1 MFKPVEVSLKFYDRL
16 KTFDVKL
23 DNIIDGGCHQGNW
36 SKRIKEIYPDSN
48 FYLIDAQD
56 QYRNELDQIGQF
68 YCVAL
73 GMRNEDR
80 KFYFAQNKNKS
91 TGSSLYKENSNV
103 LFDEK
108 TIPVKK
114 LSDVVPD
121 QKYDLIKLDVQ
132 GAELEIIEGS
142 LDLFKKTKWVQLEC
156 PVFHNNSGS
165 PKFEHYINYMANS
178 GFRVFDID
186 SILYNYRLMAVD
198 FLFVNKDMPA
208 QLPTEGDKLIYNHH
222 DTSA

>member
-1 MFKPVEVSLKFYDRL
+1 MFKPVEVNLRFYERL
-16 KTFDVKL
+16 KAFNVKL
-23 DNIIDGGCHQGNW
+23 DNIIDGGCHRGNW

-56 QYRNELDQIGQF
+56 DFRKELDQIGQF

-80 KFYFAQNKNKS
+80 KFYFAQNKDKS
-91 TGSSLYKENSNV
+91 TGSSLYKENSNI

-114 LSDVVPD
+114 LSNVVPD

-156 PVFHNNSGS
+156 PVYDNNDKA
-165 PKFEHYINYMANS
+165 PRFVNYINYMES
-178 GFRVFDID
+178 IGFKIFDID
-186 SILYNYRLMAVD
+186 TIFMNTKLMGIDFIFCNQELPIVCPLEGQINYMD
-198 FLFVNKDMPA
+198 
-208 QLPTEGDKLIYNHH
+208 DK
-222 DTSA
+222 

>member
-1 MFKPVEVSLKFYDRL
+1 MFKPVEVSLKFYERL
-16 KTFDVKL
+16 KAFDVKL
-23 DNIIDGGCHQGNW
+23 DNIIDGGCHRGNW

-56 QYRNELDQIGQF
+56 QYRQELDKIGQF

-80 KFYFAQNKNKS
+80 KFYFAQNKDKS
-91 TGSSLYKENSNV
+91 TGSSLYKENSNI

-156 PVFHNNSGS
+156 PVYDNNDKA
-165 PKFEHYINYMANS
+165 PRFVNYINYMES
-178 GFRVFDID
+178 IGFKVFDID
-186 SILYNYRLMAVD
+186 TIFMNTKLMGIDFIFCNQELPIVCPLEGQINYMD
-198 FLFVNKDMPA
+198 
-208 QLPTEGDKLIYNHH
+208 DK
-222 DTSA
+222 

>member
-1 MFKPVEVSLKFYDRL
+1 
-16 KTFDVKL
+16 
-23 DNIIDGGCHQGNW
+23 
-36 SKRIKEIYPDSN
+36 
-48 FYLIDAQD
+48 
-56 QYRNELDQIGQF
+56 
-68 YCVAL
+68 
-73 GMRNEDR
+73 MRNEDR

-121 QKYDLIKLDVQ
+121 QNYDLIKLDVQ

-156 PVFHNNSGS
+156 PVYDNN
-165 PKFEHYINYMANS
+165 E
-178 GFRVFDID
+178 
-186 SILYNYRLMAVD
+186 RLLD
-198 FLFVNKDMPA
+198 L
-208 QLPTEGDKLIYNHH
+208 LII
-222 DTSA
+222 

>member
-1 MFKPVEVSLKFYDRL
+1 MFKPVEVSLRFYERL
-16 KTFDVKL
+16 KAFDVKL
-23 DNIIDGGCHQGNW
+23 NNIIDGGCHQGNW
-36 SKRIKEIYPDSN
+36 SKRIKQIYPDSN

-56 QYRNELDQIGQF
+56 DFRKELDQIGQF
-68 YCVAL
+68 FCVVL

-121 QKYDLIKLDVQ
+121 QNYDLIKLDVQ

-156 PVFHNNSGS
+156 PIYDNNDKA
-165 PKFEHYINYMANS
+165 PRFYNYIAYMENI
-178 GFRVFDID
+178 GFKVFDID
-186 SILYNYRLMAVD
+186 TIFMNTKLMGIDFIFCNQELPIVCPLEGQINYMD
-198 FLFVNKDMPA
+198 EK
-208 QLPTEGDKLIYNHH
+208 
-222 DTSA
+222 

>member
-1 MFKPVEVSLKFYDRL
+1 MFKPVEVSLKFYERL
-16 KTFDVKL
+16 KAFDVKL

-36 SKRIKEIYPDSN
+36 SKRIREIYPDSN

-56 QYRNELDQIGQF
+56 QYRQELDKIGQF

-80 KFYFAQNKNKS
+80 KFYFAQNKDKS
-91 TGSSLYKENSNV
+91 TGSSLYKENSNI

-114 LSDVVPD
+114 LSDVVPN

-156 PVFHNNSGS
+156 PIYDNNDKA
-165 PKFEHYINYMANS
+165 PKFYNYIAYMENI
-178 GFRVFDID
+178 GFKVFDID
-186 SILYNYRLMAVD
+186 TIFMNTKLMGIDFIFCNQELPIVCPLEGQINYMD
-198 FLFVNKDMPA
+198 
-208 QLPTEGDKLIYNHH
+208 DK
-222 DTSA
+222 

>member
-1 MFKPVEVSLKFYDRL
+1 MFKPVEVSLKFYERL
-16 KTFDVKL
+16 KAFNVKL

-36 SKRIKEIYPDSN
+36 SKRIREIYPDSN

-56 QYRNELDQIGQF
+56 QYRQELDKIGQF

-80 KFYFAQNKNKS
+80 KFYFAQNKDKS
-91 TGSSLYKENSNV
+91 TGSSLYKENSNI

-156 PVFHNNSGS
+156 PIYDNNDKA
-165 PKFEHYINYMANS
+165 PRFYNYIAYMENI
-178 GFRVFDID
+178 GFKVFDID
-186 SILYNYRLMAVD
+186 TIFMNTKLMGID
-198 FLFVNKDMPA
+198 FIFCN
-208 QLPTEGDKLIYNHH
+208 QELPIVCPLEGTN
-222 DTSA
+222 

>member
-1 MFKPVEVSLKFYDRL
+1 MFKPVEVSLKFYERL
-16 KTFDVKL
+16 KAFNVKL

-36 SKRIKEIYPDSN
+36 SKRIREIYPDSN

-56 QYRNELDQIGQF
+56 QYRQELDKIGQF

-80 KFYFAQNKNKS
+80 KFYFAQNKDKS
-91 TGSSLYKENSNV
+91 TGSSLYKENSNI

-156 PVFHNNSGS
+156 PIYDNNDKA
-165 PKFEHYINYMANS
+165 PRFYNYIAYMENI
-178 GFRVFDID
+178 GFKVFDID
-186 SILYNYRLMAVD
+186 TIFMNTKLMGIDFIFCNQELPIACPLEGQINYMD
-198 FLFVNKDMPA
+198 
-208 QLPTEGDKLIYNHH
+208 DK
-222 DTSA
+222 

>member
-1 MFKPVEVSLKFYDRL
+1 MFKPVEVSLRFYERL
-16 KTFDVKL
+16 KAFNVKL
-23 DNIIDGGCHQGNW
+23 DNIIDGGCHRGNW
-36 SKRIKEIYPDSN
+36 SKRIKQIYPDSN

-56 QYRNELDQIGQF
+56 DFRKELDQIGQF

-80 KFYFAQNKNKS
+80 KFYFAQNKDKS
-91 TGSSLYKENSNV
+91 TGSSLYKENSNI

-114 LSDVVPD
+114 LSNVVPD

-156 PVFHNNSGS
+156 PVYDNNDKA
-165 PKFEHYINYMANS
+165 PRFVNYINYMES
-178 GFRVFDID
+178 IGFKIFDID
-186 SILYNYRLMAVD
+186 TIFMNTKLMGIDFIFCNQELPIVCPLEGTINYMD
-198 FLFVNKDMPA
+198 
-208 QLPTEGDKLIYNHH
+208 DK
-222 DTSA
+222 

>member
-1 MFKPVEVSLKFYDRL
+1 MFKPVEVNLRFYERL
-16 KTFDVKL
+16 KAFNVKL
-23 DNIIDGGCHQGNW
+23 DNIIDGGCHRGNW
-36 SKRIKEIYPDSN
+36 SNRIKEIYPDSN

-56 QYRNELDQIGQF
+56 DFRKELDQIGQF

-80 KFYFAQNKNKS
+80 KFYFAQNKDKS
-91 TGSSLYKENSNV
+91 TGSSLYKENSNI

-114 LSDVVPD
+114 LSNVVPD

-156 PVFHNNSGS
+156 PVYDNNDKA
-165 PKFEHYINYMANS
+165 PRFVNYINYMES
-178 GFRVFDID
+178 IGFKIFDID
-186 SILYNYRLMAVD
+186 TIFMNTKLMGIDFIFCNQELPIVCPLEGQINYMD
-198 FLFVNKDMPA
+198 
-208 QLPTEGDKLIYNHH
+208 DK
-222 DTSA
+222 

>member
-1 MFKPVEVSLKFYDRL
+1 MFKPVEVSLKFYERL
-16 KTFDVKL
+16 KAFDVKL
-23 DNIIDGGCHQGNW
+23 NNIIDGGCHQGNW
-36 SKRIKEIYPDSN
+36 SKRIKQIYPDSN

-56 QYRNELDQIGQF
+56 QYRQELDKMGQF

-80 KFYFAQNKNKS
+80 KFYFAQNKDKS
-91 TGSSLYKENSNV
+91 TGSSLYKENSNI

-132 GAELEIIEGS
+132 GAELEIINGS

-156 PVFHNNSGS
+156 PVYDNNDKA
-165 PKFEHYINYMANS
+165 PRFVNYINYMES
-178 GFRVFDID
+178 IGFKVFDID
-186 SILYNYRLMAVD
+186 TIFMNTKLMGIDFIFCNQELPIVCPLEGQINYMD
-198 FLFVNKDMPA
+198 
-208 QLPTEGDKLIYNHH
+208 DK
-222 DTSA
+222 

>member
-1 MFKPVEVSLKFYDRL
+1 MFKPVEVSLKFYERL
-16 KTFDVKL
+16 KAFDVKL
-23 DNIIDGGCHQGNW
+23 NNIIDGGCHQGNW
-36 SKRIKEIYPDSN
+36 SKRIKQIYPDSN

-56 QYRNELDQIGQF
+56 DFRKELDQIGQF
-68 YCVAL
+68 FCVAL

-80 KFYFAQNKNKS
+80 KFYFSQNKNKS

-121 QKYDLIKLDVQ
+121 QNYDLIKLDVQ

-156 PVFHNNSGS
+156 PIYDNNDKA
-165 PKFEHYINYMANS
+165 PRFVNYINYMES
-178 GFRVFDID
+178 IGFKIFDID
-186 SILYNYRLMAVD
+186 TIFINAKLMGIDFIFCNQELPIVCPLEGQINYMD
-198 FLFVNKDMPA
+198 EK
-208 QLPTEGDKLIYNHH
+208 
-222 DTSA
+222 

>member
-1 MFKPVEVSLKFYDRL
+1 MFKPVEVSLKFYERL
-16 KTFDVKL
+16 KAFDVKL
-23 DNIIDGGCHQGNW
+23 NNIIDGGCHQGNW
-36 SKRIKEIYPDSN
+36 SKRIKQIYPDSN

-56 QYRNELDQIGQF
+56 DFRKELDQIGQF
-68 YCVAL
+68 FCVAL

-156 PVFHNNSGS
+156 PIYDNNDKA
-165 PKFEHYINYMANS
+165 PRFVNYINYMES
-178 GFRVFDID
+178 LGFKVFDID
-186 SILYNYRLMAVD
+186 TI
-198 FLFVNKDMPA
+198 FVNAKLMGIDFIFCN
-208 QLPTEGDKLIYNHH
+208 QELPIVCPLEGQINYMDEK
-222 DTSA
+222 

>member
-1 MFKPVEVSLKFYDRL
+1 MFKPVEVSLKFYERL
-16 KTFDVKL
+16 KAFDVKL
-23 DNIIDGGCHQGNW
+23 NNIIDGGCHQGNW
-36 SKRIKEIYPDSN
+36 SKKIKQIYPDSN

-56 QYRNELDQIGQF
+56 QYRKELDQIGQF
-68 YCVAL
+68 FCVAL

-156 PVFHNNSGS
+156 PIYDNNDKA
-165 PKFEHYINYMANS
+165 PRFVNYINYMES
-178 GFRVFDID
+178 LGFKVFDID
-186 SILYNYRLMAVD
+186 TI
-198 FLFVNKDMPA
+198 FVNAKLMGIDFIFCN
-208 QLPTEGDKLIYNHH
+208 QELPIVCPLEGQINYMDEK
-222 DTSA
+222 

>member
-1 MFKPVEVSLKFYDRL
+1 MFKPVEVSLKFYERL
-16 KTFDVKL
+16 KAFNVKL

-36 SKRIKEIYPDSN
+36 SKRIREIYPDSN

-56 QYRNELDQIGQF
+56 DFRKELDQIGQF

-80 KFYFAQNKNKS
+80 KFYFAQNKDKS
-91 TGSSLYKENSNV
+91 TGSSLYKENSNI

-114 LSDVVPD
+114 LSNVVPD

-156 PVFHNNSGS
+156 PVYDNNDKA
-165 PKFEHYINYMANS
+165 PRFVNYINYMENI
-178 GFRVFDID
+178 GFKVFDID
-186 SILYNYRLMAVD
+186 TVFMNTKLMGIDFIFCNQELPIVCPLEGQINYMD
-198 FLFVNKDMPA
+198 NK
-208 QLPTEGDKLIYNHH
+208 
-222 DTSA
+222 

>member
-1 MFKPVEVSLKFYDRL
+1 MFKPVEVSLKFYERL
-16 KTFDVKL
+16 KAFDVKL

-36 SKRIKEIYPDSN
+36 SKRIREIYPDSN

-56 QYRNELDQIGQF
+56 QYRQELDKIGQF

-80 KFYFAQNKNKS
+80 KFYFAQNKDKS
-91 TGSSLYKENSNV
+91 TGSSLYKENSNI

-156 PVFHNNSGS
+156 PIYDNNDKA
-165 PKFEHYINYMANS
+165 PKFYNYIAYMENI
-178 GFRVFDID
+178 GFKVFDID
-186 SILYNYRLMAVD
+186 TIFMNTKLMGIDFIFCNQELPIVCPLEGQINYMD
-198 FLFVNKDMPA
+198 
-208 QLPTEGDKLIYNHH
+208 DK
-222 DTSA
+222 

>member
-1 MFKPVEVSLKFYDRL
+1 MFKPVEVSLKFYERL
-16 KTFDVKL
+16 KAFNVKL

-36 SKRIKEIYPDSN
+36 SKRIKQIYPDSN
-48 FYLIDAQD
+48 FYLVDAQD
-56 QYRNELDQIGQF
+56 QYRKELDQIGQF
-68 YCVAL
+68 FCVAL

-80 KFYFAQNKNKS
+80 KFYFAQNKDKS
-91 TGSSLYKENSNV
+91 TGSSLYKENSNI

-156 PVFHNNSGS
+156 PIYDNNDKA
-165 PKFEHYINYMANS
+165 PRFYNYIAYMENI
-178 GFRVFDID
+178 GFKVFDID
-186 SILYNYRLMAVD
+186 TIFMNTKLMGIDFIFCNQELPIACPLEGQINYMD
-198 FLFVNKDMPA
+198 
-208 QLPTEGDKLIYNHH
+208 DK
-222 DTSA
+222 